1 MNRDAKLSEDRVYRY
16 SLSRSWDTTDKQ
28 ALVVIGLNPS
38 TTDESED
45 DPTIRKCVKFAKT
58 WGYGSLKMLNLYAF
72 RATDP
77 KQLLTAKDPVGPL
90 NDEEIRSSTSTGK
103 VLAAWGNGASKIKGP
118 DRGNDLAN
126 FLFWRGV
133 DLECLA
139 TNAGGEPK
147 HPLYCKDDSKLILW
161 PFEIKCFL
169 PAAIVKGLVEF
180 DNPETYF
187 ASCGGIL
194 EYKNQAAELGWI
206 DKDSRLL
213 PKGEQLY
220 YARRLH
226 RLCPKGSNRPIAELY
241 DRATTFDWNELV
253 RKSP

>member
-1 MNRDAKLSEDRVYRY
+1 MNRDAKLSGDRAYRY
-16 SLSRSWDTTDKQ
+16 SLTRSWDPSLPT
-28 ALVVIGLNPS
+28 LVVIGLNPS
-38 TTDESED
+38 TADESED
-45 DPTIRKCVKFAKT
+45 DPTIRKCVKFAKA
-58 WGYGSLKMLNLYAF
+58 WGHGALKMLNLYAF

-90 NDEEIRSSTSTGK
+90 NDDEILSITTGR
-103 VLAAWGNGASKIKGP
+103 VLAAWGNGAAKLKGP

-126 FLFWRGV
+126 FLFWRGI

-139 TNAGGEPK
+139 TNAGGGPK
-147 HPLYCKDDSKLILW
+147 HPLYCKDDSKPVPW

-187 ASCGGIL
+187 SACGGIP
-194 EYKNQAAELGWI
+194 EYKNQACAMGWV
-206 DKDSRLL
+206 DDNCKLL

-226 RLCPKGSNRPIAELY
+226 RLCPKGSNRPIAEPY
-241 DRATTFDWNELV
+241 DRATTFDWNDLKKVGEL
-253 RKSP
+253 P